1 VIRLRA
7 AGSGETGRHTGTA
20 RIIRRAIVILWLA
33 GALVIWNVVFD
44 SHIVRG
50 AREYVDRQELF
61 VQGRGPRVDMGQAM
75 EAAKQAGL
83 RAASL
88 WTGTELASG
97 AALWL
102 FIRSRRNS
110 TRLIPR

>member
-1 VIRLRA
+1 VSPQRLSALGFRLSA
-7 AGSGETGRHTGTA
+7 ALT
-20 RIIRRAIVILWLA
+20 VLWLA

-61 VQGRGPRVDMGQAM
+61 VQGRGPQADMARSMSDAKRVGA
-75 EAAKQAGL
+75 

-88 WTGTELASG
+88 WASAELAAG
-97 AALWL
+97 AVVAAT
-102 FIRSRRNS
+102 ISAVRRRRGRDAKPGASR
-110 TRLIPR
+110 